1 MPTTL
6 AQHARRSDAV
16 VFQEIGGEAV
26 LLDLASEKYFA
37 LNPVGTRVWT
47 LIGEGAPLQ
56 SAYETLLGEYD
67 VAPEQLEAD
76 LIALIDEL
84 AQAGLVMVA

>member
-1 MPTTL
+1 MRPTL

-37 LNPVGTRVWT
+37 LNPVGTRIWE
-47 LIGEGAPLQ
+47 LIAEGGPLQ
-56 SAYETLLGEYD
+56 RTFDALLAEYD
-67 VAPEQLEAD
+67 VAPEHLEAD
-76 LIALIDEL
+76 LLALVDEL
-84 AQAGLVMVA
+84 EKAGLVKVG